1 MLKVDTVKRICLKKL
16 PPIMAIQLKRFD
28 YDWERECSIKFN
40 DYFEFPRELDM
51 DPYTVA
57 GLARNGE
64 LIDYDPEDMKT
75 VVWYKFD
82 DGEVTECKM
91 DDEDEMKNQCFGG
104 EYMGEQVFD
113 NIMKRFLKKL
123 IMTNHPFV
131 LQPPQDR
138 VAESEEIAM
147 ISTQLCRLDQSG
159 GGCTLSDQL
168 LLLNKEVSE
177 HGRHLTQYF
186 HLFHLYASLGLPEKL
201 QLLKNTAPLA
211 NPDGDTFCPEP
222 LMPI

>member
-1 MLKVDTVKRICLKKL
+1 
-16 PPIMAIQLKRFD
+16 
-28 YDWERECSIKFN
+28 
-40 DYFEFPRELDM
+40 
-51 DPYTVA
+51 
-57 GLARNGE
+57 
-64 LIDYDPEDMKT
+64 
-75 VVWYKFD
+75 
-82 DGEVTECKM
+82 
-91 DDEDEMKNQCFGG
+91 MKNQCFGG

-186 HLFHLYASLGLPEKL
+186 HLFHLYASLGLPELLLLNKEVSEHGRHLTQYFHLFHLYVSLGLPEKL

-222 LMPI
+222 LMSI